1 MPQKSNAT
9 NSIRKASGIALS
21 RDNILFILESIV
33 EPLIIVLSLWGI
45 AICIDGELN
54 SIYLIVSIIVF
65 SLAFPGNTKVN
76 IAPWKIIR
84 NILVSWLMIA
94 SLVIA
99 FSFATSHPG
108 FIDRNVVQNWLW
120 MTPLFQII
128 AAFTLRFF
136 SPFIIEIQGPKRYA
150 IIAGMNKQATSIAT
164 SLQKSEYNNTECLGF
179 FDDRSTDRLS
189 EELGHDLHYPILGKV
204 SNIPQYMKQHQVDIV
219 YIALPMENRP
229 RIVKLLDEL
238 KDTTASIYFLPDI
251 FLSDLIQSKVGQVD
265 GIPVIT
271 LYETPFTGIDGII
284 KRLFDLVFSA
294 AALLAISPILLIISL
309 GVKMSSPGP
318 IIFKQRR
325 YGLDGKQILIYKFRT
340 MTVAEDGAVVVQ
352 ATKQDQRITAFGRVL
367 RKTSLDE
374 LPQFINVLQ
383 GRMSVVGPRPHAVA
397 HNETYRKIIKGY
409 MVRHKVRP
417 GITGWAQVNGFRG
430 ETDTLDKMQSRIE
443 YDIDYLRNW
452 SAKLDIY
459 IVLKTIA
466 MLLRKEKNAY

>member
-1 MPQKSNAT
+1 MPQRSNA
-9 NSIRKASGIALS
+9 SSQIRKASGIALS
-21 RDNILFILESIV
+21 RDNILFILESLL
-33 EPLIIVLSLWGI
+33 EPLIIVLTLWGV
-45 AICIDGELN
+45 AIWLDGELN
-54 SIYLIVSIIVF
+54 PMYLIVSVIVF
-65 SLAFPGNTKVN
+65 SLTFPGNTKINV
-76 IAPWKIIR
+76 APSKTIR
-84 NILVSWLMIA
+84 NILVSWLVIA

-99 FSFATSHPG
+99 FSFATNHPG
-108 FIDRNVVQNWLW
+108 FIDREVVQTWLW
-120 MTPLFQII
+120 MTPLCQII
-128 AAFTLRFF
+128 AVFALRTFA
-136 SPFIIEIQGPKRYA
+136 PFILKLQGPKRYA
-150 IIAGMNKQATSIAT
+150 IIAGMNQQGISIAT
-164 SLQKSEYNNTECLGF
+164 SLKNSEYNTTECLGF
-179 FDDRSTDRLS
+179 FDDRSPERLS
-189 EELGHDLHYPILGKV
+189 EEVENSTMFKMLGKI
-204 SNIPQYMKQHQVDIV
+204 SDIGDYMKQHHVDAV
-219 YIALPMENRP
+219 YMSLPMENRP
-229 RIVKLLDEL
+229 RIIKALDAL

-251 FLSDLIQSKVGQVD
+251 FLTDLIQGGVGQVD

-271 LYETPFTGIDGII
+271 ICETPFAGTDGMI
-284 KRLFDLVFSA
+284 KRLFDVLFSTVT
-294 AALLAISPILLIISL
+294 LLFISPILLILSL
-309 GVKMSSPGP
+309 GVKVSSPGP
-318 IIFKQRR
+318 VIFKQRR
-325 YGLDGKQILIYKFRT
+325 YGLDGKEILVYKFRT
-340 MTVAEDGAVVVQ
+340 MRVAEDGAVVRQ
-352 ATKQDQRITAFGRVL
+352 ATKQDQRITAFGRLL

>member
-1 MPQKSNAT
+1 
-9 NSIRKASGIALS
+9 
-21 RDNILFILESIV
+21 
-33 EPLIIVLSLWGI
+33 
-45 AICIDGELN
+45 
-54 SIYLIVSIIVF
+54 
-65 SLAFPGNTKVN
+65 
-76 IAPWKIIR
+76 
-84 NILVSWLMIA
+84 
-94 SLVIA
+94 
-99 FSFATSHPG
+99 
-108 FIDRNVVQNWLW
+108 
-120 MTPLFQII
+120 
-128 AAFTLRFF
+128 
-136 SPFIIEIQGPKRYA
+136 
-150 IIAGMNKQATSIAT
+150 
-164 SLQKSEYNNTECLGF
+164 ECLGF
-179 FDDRSTDRLS
+179 FDDRTADRLS

-204 SNIPQYMKQHQVDIV
+204 SEIGQYMQQHQVDVV
-219 YIALPMENRP
+219 YMSLPMENRP
-229 RIVKLLDEL
+229 RIIKLLDEL
-238 KDTTASIYFLPDI
+238 KDTTASIFFLPDI
-251 FLSDLIQSKVGQVD
+251 FLSDLIQGNVGQVD

-271 LYETPFTGIDGII
+271 LYETPFAGVDGII

-294 AALLAISPILLIISL
+294 VALVLISPILLIISL

-352 ATKQDQRITAFGRVL
+352 ATKQDQRITPFGRIL

>member
-1 MPQKSNAT
+1 
-9 NSIRKASGIALS
+9 
-21 RDNILFILESIV
+21 
-33 EPLIIVLSLWGI
+33 
-45 AICIDGELN
+45 
-54 SIYLIVSIIVF
+54 
-65 SLAFPGNTKVN
+65 
-76 IAPWKIIR
+76 
-84 NILVSWLMIA
+84 
-94 SLVIA
+94 
-99 FSFATSHPG
+99 
-108 FIDRNVVQNWLW
+108 
-120 MTPLFQII
+120 
-128 AAFTLRFF
+128 
-136 SPFIIEIQGPKRYA
+136 
-150 IIAGMNKQATSIAT
+150 
-164 SLQKSEYNNTECLGF
+164 
-179 FDDRSTDRLS
+179 
-189 EELGHDLHYPILGKV
+189 
-204 SNIPQYMKQHQVDIV
+204 
-219 YIALPMENRP
+219 MENRP
-229 RIVKLLDEL
+229 RIIKLLDEL

-251 FLSDLIQSKVGQVD
+251 FLSDLIQGSVGQVD

-271 LYETPFTGIDGII
+271 LYETPFAGVDGII
-284 KRLFDLVFSA
+284 KRLFDLVFSG
-294 AALLAISPILLIISL
+294 AALVLISPILLIISL

-340 MTVAEDGAVVVQ
+340 MTVAEDGAVVRQ
-352 ATKQDQRITAFGRVL
+352 ATKQDERITPFGRIL

-397 HNETYRKIIKGY
+397 HNETYRKVIKGY

>member
-1 MPQKSNAT
+1 MQHRSNVS
-9 NSIRKASGIALS
+9 NQIRKTSGIALS
-21 RDNILFILESIV
+21 RDNILFILESLI
-33 EPLIIVLSLWGI
+33 EPLIVVLSLWGI
-45 AICIDGELN
+45 AIWIDGELN
-54 SIYLIVSIIVF
+54 PIYLIVSVIVF
-65 SLAFPGNTKVN
+65 SLTFPSNTKIN
-76 IAPWKIIR
+76 ISLWRIIR

-99 FSFATSHPG
+99 FSFASNHPG

-128 AAFTLRFF
+128 GAFTLRTF
-136 SPFIIEIQGPKRYA
+136 SPFILKMQGPKRYA
-150 IIAGMNKQATSIAT
+150 IIAGMNRQGILIAN
-164 SLQKSEYNNTECLGF
+164 SLQESEYNNTECLGF
-179 FDDRSTDRLS
+179 FDDRTTERLS
-189 EELGHDLHYPILGKV
+189 GELADNLQYPILGKI
-204 SNIPQYMKQHQVDIV
+204 SDIAHYMQQHQVDIV
-219 YIALPMENRP
+219 YMSLPMENRP

-251 FLSDLIQSKVGQVD
+251 FLSDLIQGSIGQVD

-271 LYETPFTGIDGII
+271 LYETPIAGVDGII
-284 KRLFDLVFSA
+284 KRMFDVLFSA
-294 AALLAISPILLIISL
+294 TTLVLISPILLFISL

-325 YGLDGKQILIYKFRT
+325 YGLDGKQILVYKFRT
-340 MTVAEDGAVVVQ
+340 MTVAEDGAVVRQ
-352 ATKQDQRITAFGRVL
+352 ATKQDQRITAFGRLL

-383 GRMSVVGPRPHAVA
+383 GCMSVVGPRPHAVA

>member
-1 MPQKSNAT
+1 MPHRANAS
-9 NSIRKASGIALS
+9 NSIRKASDIALS
-21 RDNILFILESIV
+21 RDNILVILESIV
-33 EPLIIVLSLWGI
+33 EPLTIVLTLWGI
-45 AICIDGELN
+45 AIWVDSALN
-54 SIYLIVSIIVF
+54 PMYLIVSVIVF
-65 SLAFPGNTKVN
+65 SLTFPGNTKISV
-76 IAPWKIIR
+76 APSKIIR
-84 NILVSWLMIA
+84 NIVVSWLMTA

-99 FSFATSHPG
+99 FSFATNHPG
-108 FIDRNVVQNWLW
+108 FIDRNVVQQWLW

-128 AAFTLRFF
+128 AVFALRAFA
-136 SPFIIEIQGPKRYA
+136 PFILQMQGPKRYA
-150 IIAGMNKQATSIAT
+150 IIAGMNKQGISIAA
-164 SLQKSEYNNTECLGF
+164 SLKKSEYSNTECLGF
-179 FDDRSTDRLS
+179 FDDRTADRIS
-189 EELGHDLHYPILGKV
+189 GELGDDLQFPILGKI
-204 SNIPQYMKQHQVDIV
+204 SDIAEYMKQHQVDIV
-219 YIALPMENRP
+219 YMSLPMENRP

-251 FLSDLIQSKVGQVD
+251 FLSDLIQGNVGQVD

-271 LYETPFTGIDGII
+271 LYETPFAGVDGII

-294 AALLAISPILLIISL
+294 AALVLISPILLIISL

-325 YGLDGKQILIYKFRT
+325 YGLDGKEIVVYKFRT

-352 ATKQDQRITAFGRVL
+352 ATKQDQRITGFGRLL

-374 LPQFINVLQ
+374 LPQFMNVLQ

-466 MLLRKEKNAY
+466 MLFRREKNAY